1 MIDQHNLLRRLL
13 QSFILILSTAAIL
26 SYRAPKKEAGLC
38 PVFGIRSGIYLA
50 APDRIGRRVQEAVA
64 EKISRNMPEIEVS
77 QDSFVYVTIHNEAE
91 YRAFV
96 NCLEDM
102 WIVIASRCF

>member
-1 MIDQHNLLRRLL
+1 M
-13 QSFILILSTAAIL
+13 TAAIL
-26 SYRAPKKEAGLC
+26 SYRAQKKEAGLC
-38 PVFGIRSGIYLA
+38 PVFGFRSGIYLA

-91 YRAFV
+91 YRHLLIV
-96 NCLEDM
+96 WKNM